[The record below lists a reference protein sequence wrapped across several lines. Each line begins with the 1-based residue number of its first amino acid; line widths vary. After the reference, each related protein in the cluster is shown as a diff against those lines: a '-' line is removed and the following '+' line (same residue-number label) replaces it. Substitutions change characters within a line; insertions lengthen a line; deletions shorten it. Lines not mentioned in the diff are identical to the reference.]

1 MAATKKSSPEPSHHS
16 SDHVL
21 STPRQTRHSVDLD
34 TTAASCFNCAYFILT
49 MLLTPL
55 ARDASDLGSI
65 KVEVKVEAMIR
76 YNNVI
81 KYKILKKT
89 SSL

>member
-1 MAATKKSSPEPSHHS
+1 
-16 SDHVL
+16 
-21 STPRQTRHSVDLD
+21 
-34 TTAASCFNCAYFILT
+34 

-65 KVEVKVEAMIR
+65 KVEVEVEAMIR

-81 KYKILKKT
+81 KYKNSKENKQVIKVSYMYDMYENRERIYNLIIPDMHHNQIIRRTLAEK
-89 SSL
+89 